1 MHARR
6 RPLYCG
12 SCLAYIRHTGVVTF
26 FPNPLFLA
34 PCRLLFQTSAVT
46 IINFWCRPRTGI
58 RSHPSFD
65 AETTPI
71 TCYYSLL
78 SPCITH
84 NYRLIYS
91 FGSYFYHHTST
102 TSCVFFGDRSLVE
115 RLISVSVQLCSSFF
129 LNHSPCPSTAF
140 YSHIPRLALLFWSC
154 RILLGRHYCSLFT
167 PGQYWVPSWQRLAG
181 EICIWIDSVW
191 RSSCYVA
198 NPRSNAGSKVFQR
211 YLFD

>member
-1 MHARR
+1 VLRLLVYLLVLHFLHSRRFLPNFSIPVLYNLHMHARR

-26 FPNPLFLA
+26 FSSSSLFGSMSPSLPNF
-34 PCRLLFQTSAVT
+34 CGYDCQ
-46 IINFWCRPRTGI
+46 FWCRPRSGSH
-58 RSHPSFD
+58 SHPSFD

-129 LNHSPCPSTAF
+129 F
-140 YSHIPRLALLFWSC
+140 
-154 RILLGRHYCSLFT
+154 
-167 PGQYWVPSWQRLAG
+167 
-181 EICIWIDSVW
+181 
-191 RSSCYVA
+191 
-198 NPRSNAGSKVFQR
+198 
-211 YLFD
+211 